1 LLARSFTH
9 PVHWEVVATSVS
21 VGRERFRR
29 GRGFLGN
36 LLLAAASC
44 GLVALAIVATE
55 LLVRRLAPAYL
66 VETRGIHVF
75 SPEYGWIGRPGAVA
89 SMGSGRVTLN
99 RNGYRG
105 PELPP
110 RRDGGPTRVV
120 VIGDSIAF
128 GYGVADEQTFT
139 HLLDTRDKGIA
150 AANMGVQG
158 FGPGQELLVLQREGL
173 RADPDVVVLAV
184 CFRNDLAD
192 AVLPVALYNGVNPR
206 PRYRLV
212 ADQLV
217 LDDAGVRLSAFARVV
232 SWLSDHSHLYN
243 RLSALLARP
252 EPSEE
257 SWRIRKADALRDSDY
272 ALRLSVALVLEMQR
286 LCRARGV
293 QLLVATFPGEHAYET
308 EPELQRRFHDALRNA
323 GVRTVALREE
333 LRARG
338 LGASDVTLDETG
350 HLSPA
355 GHRATAG
362 VLESEILRVAGPRL

>member
-1 LLARSFTH
+1 M
-9 PVHWEVVATSVS
+9 VATSLS
-21 VGRERFRR
+21 VGRERSRR
-29 GRGFLGN
+29 VRDLLGK

-44 GLVALAIVATE
+44 SLVALVIVATE

-89 SMGSGRVTLN
+89 AMGNGRVTLN
-99 RNGYRG
+99 RLGYRG
-105 PELPP
+105 RELPP
-110 RRDGGPTRVV
+110 RREGGPTRVV

-128 GYGVADEQTFT
+128 GYGVADEQTFA
-139 HLLDTRDKGIA
+139 HLLDTRDNGIA

-192 AVLPVALYNGVNPR
+192 AVLPVALYNGINPR

-217 LDDAGVRLSAFARVV
+217 LDDAGVRLSAPARVV

-252 EPSEE
+252 EPSEQ
-257 SWRIRKADALRDSDY
+257 SWRIRKAEALRNSDY

-286 LCRARGV
+286 LCRARDV
-293 QLLVATFPGEHAYET
+293 QLLVATFPGEHAYES
-308 EPELQRRFHDALRNA
+308 EPELQRRFHAALRNA
-323 GVRTVALREE
+323 GVRTLALREE

-355 GHRATAG
+355 GHRATAEA
-362 VLESEILRVAGPRL
+362 LESEILRVAGARLLAQ